1 MSLEKELLGKTNKK
15 FCFLTSSGSAAII
28 LALISSNIPTGSEIL
43 LPSLCCP
50 AVLFAIQVAGFKYK
64 LVDVDIL
71 TFNIDIK
78 NIQKAISEKTS
89 AIIAVHMYGIPCPIK
104 DISLFCK
111 KNNLILIED
120 SCLIFPSP
128 ENKYQVLNNNADFSI
143 ISFGYDK
150 PIAANYG
157 GAIFTNNSNFKKIIE
172 QNLEENIF
180 LNFKN
185 DSSLKSK
192 ISKKLSKLNIENQ
205 KRIENIKFIESII
218 NKKYLID
225 DKPLSKF
232 PLWRYP
238 IILKNIDQNNFIK
251 ELKKKDLIVT
261 NHYQSLSKLSF
272 SEFCPNSEY
281 ISKNIINIFI
291 HSKVDQIDIKSKI
304 SFLNTFS
311 D

>member
-1 MSLEKELLGKTNKK
+1 MSLEKELLKKTNND
-15 FCFLTSSGSAAII
+15 FCFLTSSGSASII
-28 LALISSNIPTGSEIL
+28 LALISSNIPLGSEIL

-64 LVDVDIL
+64 LVDVDIT

-78 NIQKAISEKTS
+78 NIQKSLSEKTS

-120 SCLIFPSP
+120 SCLIFPSTD
-128 ENKYQVLNNNADFSI
+128 NNYQVLNNDADFSI

-150 PIAANYG
+150 PITANYG
-157 GAIFTNNSNFKKIIE
+157 GAIFTNNDKFKKRIE
-172 QNLEENIF
+172 QNLKKNKF
-180 LNFKN
+180 LNFKT
-185 DSSLKSK
+185 DSSLKDK
-192 ISKKLSKLNIENQ
+192 ILKKLSKINIENE
-205 KRIENIKFIESII
+205 KRIENIKLIESII
-218 NKKYLID
+218 NKKYLISERT
-225 DKPLSKF
+225 LSKF

-238 IILKNIDQNNFIK
+238 IILENIDQKNFIK

-272 SEFCPNSEY
+272 SAICPNSEY
-281 ISKNIINIFI
+281 IANHIINIFI

-304 SFLNTFS
+304 RLLNTFTN
-311 D
+311 